1 MAVAITVVICV
12 SVAMVVA
19 VSVPMSVAVAVA
31 MTVTMLMAVSVS
43 LTLRAKTDKKSAEED
58 ASSVLYGVLPLSAV
72 RRRRI
77 FRPRMIHLHFR
88 KAIINFCAL
97 MIVHSIFKFSIVFK
111 RYQ

>member
-19 VSVPMSVAVAVA
+19 VSVLMSVAVAVA

-58 ASSVLYGVLPLSAV
+58 ASSVLYGVLALTAV
-72 RRRRI
+72 RCRRI
-77 FRPRMIHLHFR
+77 FRPRMITCILG
-88 KAIINFCAL
+88 KPL
-97 MIVHSIFKFSIVFK
+97 LIFVL
-111 RYQ
+111 